1 MIAEFWWGK
10 QNESRKI
17 HWRKWSV
24 LTRSKED
31 SGLGFKELETF
42 NVALLTKMVDRLIK
56 ESDALWACVLKGLY
70 FPRSELHSARK
81 IGKASWVGKALS
93 TGETCWFEK
102 AFGRWGTVR
111 ALTAPYI
118 YTKAGFKL
126 TQTPNLQ
133 VIPTMTVIDL
143 IAPHHK
149 WDVNMHREIAE
160 PADVNNILQIPTPP
174 QGQPDRLLWPYI
186 EHSKKNC

>member
-81 IGKASWVGKALS
+81 RGKASWVGKALS

-102 AFGRWGTVR
+102 AFGRWGTEGPFM
-111 ALTAPYI
+111 LSPPHI
-118 YTKAGFKL
+118 YT
-126 TQTPNLQ
+126 PRQ
-133 VIPTMTVIDL
+133 V
-143 IAPHHK
+143 
-149 WDVNMHREIAE
+149 
-160 PADVNNILQIPTPP
+160 
-174 QGQPDRLLWPYI
+174 
-186 EHSKKNC
+186 SK